1 MCRFGVRKSKAQLE
15 FNVERGDMKGTKKG
29 I

>member
-15 FNVERGDMKGTKKG
+15 FNVERDDMKGTKKG